1 MVAPDQ
7 DPVNLPMKPAS
18 TVLAVALGLAAVPA
32 CADIG
37 VRFIEGAPKDRFE
50 ITNLAACAV
59 VTTEVAID
67 LGASAAGPVFDVT
80 GEGVGVE
87 VFQPFELV
95 AGADALASLPAVV
108 DGDRQVVLSIR
119 RLAPGIRIA
128 FTIDVDDTISP
139 RGITV
144 SGSEIEGAV
153 LRVNVAGTTSSGR
166 FSRQGEALVQ
176 RPPRP
181 WRGLGAGSAPGEKQ
195 RPRRHLLPRQQHL
208 RDHTQA

>member
-50 ITNLAACAV
+50 ITNL
-59 VTTEVAID
+59 
-67 LGASAAGPVFDVT
+67 S
-80 GEGVGVE
+80 
-87 VFQPFELV
+87 
-95 AGADALASLPAVV
+95 AGAV

-195 RPRRHLLPRQQHL
+195 RPRRHLQPRQQHL